1 MGVLVIMGV
10 SGCGKSVVGAQVAK
24 RLGFNFV
31 DADHYHPDA
40 NIKKMSCGKALTDED
55 RVPWLIKLASL
66 IQEWTDQGQDVVLAC
81 SALKRQYRTMLLGPH
96 QKYRN
101 SVCFIHLHGAPSL
114 IAERMAHRQG
124 HYMKKQM
131 LEGQLAILE
140 PLEEDERGIVI
151 DDLSFPP
158 DQIAATVVDQI
169 GSLAL

>member
-10 SGCGKSVVGAQVAK
+10 SGGVPPPPRRGLSFLLSLFAGCGKSVVGAQVAK

-40 NIKKMSCGKALTDED
+40 NIKKMSCGKALTGTRVFVQYAAGRADGWLATDED

-96 QKYRN
+96 QK
-101 SVCFIHLHGAPSL
+101 V
-114 IAERMAHRQG
+114 
-124 HYMKKQM
+124 
-131 LEGQLAILE
+131 
-140 PLEEDERGIVI
+140 
-151 DDLSFPP
+151 
-158 DQIAATVVDQI
+158 
-169 GSLAL
+169 